1 MNQTVKL
8 LLIVSLSLALQAC
21 GDGKPTQ
28 IGISQ
33 PSPASPTPAL
43 SPTATPQ
50 PAVLAAVPAQF
61 NRALVGTID
70 DKHAIE
76 MDLRRNA
83 EELQGTYFYKKN
95 GPRKTLSLSG
105 GIDAAGNVH
114 LTESDGGG

>member
-1 MNQTVKL
+1 MNQTVKS

-21 GDGKPTQ
+21 GDSKPTQ
-28 IGISQ
+28 LGVSQ

-95 GPRKTLSLSG
+95 GPRKTLSLS
-105 GIDAAGNVH
+105 V
-114 LTESDGGG
+114 